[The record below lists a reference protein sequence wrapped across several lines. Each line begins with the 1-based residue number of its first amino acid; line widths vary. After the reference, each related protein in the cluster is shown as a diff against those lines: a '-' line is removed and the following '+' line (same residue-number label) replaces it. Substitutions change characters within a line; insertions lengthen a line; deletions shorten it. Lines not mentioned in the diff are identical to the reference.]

1 MGQAGPKQ
9 LLLKLEL
16 QKASPVLIDSVRHA
30 LEEELKTTKIG
41 CAPVQS
47 ITQTQLT
54 FMWREAR
61 PVQTRKQLR
70 DTAMVLYLLTHHLTR
85 IQRLG

>member
-30 LEEELKTTKIG
+30 LEEELKTTKID

-47 ITQTQLT
+47 ITETQLT
-54 FMWREAR
+54 F
-61 PVQTRKQLR
+61 V
-70 DTAMVLYLLTHHLTR
+70 
-85 IQRLG
+85 